1 MKLRKKLMLLE
12 DFKTQANAKVNTEVK
27 AEVKTKPETKTG
39 EAIRTEVIADVD
51 AILTNL
57 ETLSAQMS
65 EGNITLNESFDDI
78 MKSIMSTVN
87 YGKASAML
95 KDFGELSK
103 AANQNEIDFAIAKG
117 VEKLAMEKEKL
128 GEKKTKAKGPAKE
141 KIQKSMDAISAKEDK
156 IVLYKEKTK
165 AKADDTLA
173 AFKVKLDKTS
183 SAITGKLK
191 ELFSA
196 QQAAVVSDV
205 KIAGLELKTKL
216 AIKAGNKKR
225 EETAKQEAITA
236 AGVRKGI
243 EEKITA
249 GKDVAADDIAE
260 LKGVQP
266 FMAEIEAF
274 TAARDESKKLEDK
287 IAAVAPSYNL
297 TESLGIEHV
306 FKFLVESKILSLFTK
321 AKGEQNKEN
330 LTAAKGL
337 AAAVKKASGEE
348 WKAKKA
354 LHDKVAAA
362 KFVSSKAI
370 ITLAGGDADS
380 AQEVDGGYKLGELI
394 PKWGGSAGF
403 IAAEEFGPI
412 KKALEVEDGVD
423 QAIVDAEA
431 NPGGGE
437 DEVAKSANDVA
448 KEAIG
453 DGFDDYEK
461 LGSEADYPG
470 NTGTEEEPKDKYEDK
485 KGPFQAI
492 DAEGNPEG
500 EPVFYAKEVQEEE
513 VFDEVAVQGA
523 IDSAKTELD
532 SLPED
537 TAPKDRAAIEVNWY
551 KAQIAM
557 AKGKNESTEDLEIK
571 LAAADALA
579 NAAPQELQLNSL
591 DHNFDLDANRI
602 ITEATLSGLMAMSE
616 DNYKYLKAE
625 AKKLG
630 VKVTVDKDPF
640 GDGYDELDFS
650 GDKSA
655 IMKLAGIA
663 GYADQIGDD
672 NAYQLVETD
681 SVEEGNEFGA
691 ARAEAIAKGEKTFKV
706 GDEEY
711 PVEDVSTE
719 DEENAEEFVEEA
731 TELPKTINLDEGLT
745 IAQKFAKLM

>member
-39 EAIRTEVIADVD
+39 EAIRTVVIADVD

-65 EGNITLNESFDDI
+65 EGNITLNESFEDI

-117 VEKLAMEKEKL
+117 VEKLSKEKEKL
-128 GEKKTKAKGPAKE
+128 GEQKTKAKGPAKE
-141 KIQKSMDAISAKEDK
+141 KIQKSIDAISAKEDK

-165 AKADDTLA
+165 AKADDVLA

-216 AIKAGNKKR
+216 AIKDGNKKR
-225 EETAKQEAITA
+225 EEAAKIEAVA
-236 AGVRKGI
+236 AEGVRKGI
-243 EEKITA
+243 EDDIKK

-330 LTAAKGL
+330 LTAAKAL

-370 ITLAGGDADS
+370 ISLAGGDVDS

-403 IAAEEFGPI
+403 IDAEEFGPI

-423 QAIVDAEA
+423 QAIVDAEE
-431 NPGGGE
+431 GGG
-437 DEVAKSANDVA
+437 AKG
-448 KEAIG
+448 K
-453 DGFDDYEK
+453 
-461 LGSEADYPG
+461 
-470 NTGTEEEPKDKYEDK
+470 EDK
-485 KGPFQAI
+485 KKLEDAI
-492 DAEGNPEG
+492 TGFKDEISALQPDAG
-500 EPVFYAKEVQEEE
+500 A
-513 VFDEVAVQGA
+513 DEVN
-523 IDSAKTELD
+523 
-532 SLPED
+532 
-537 TAPKDRAAIEVNWY
+537 PKVKAAIEV
-551 KAQIAM
+551 KQFQA
-557 AKGKNESTEDLEIK
+557 EL
-571 LAAADALA
+571 ALA
-579 NAAPQELQLNSL
+579 ELNGEDTAAIQTKLDTAIATAEAEPAQVTSNTTDDLTDDQKARIKTEEDQIEARELKIREEEAKAEPNTQKIEGLKQGIVQNKKDIADIKAEQNTSLRINSK
-591 DHNFDLDANRI
+591 DLKI
-602 ITEATLSGLMAMSE
+602 VSEASLSGLQAYDSE
-616 DNYKYLKAE
+616 EDGYKWLKAE
-625 AKKLG
+625 AKKMG
-630 VKVTVDKDPF
+630 VKLSVDKDPY
-640 GDGYDELDFS
+640 GDGTDELNAT

-655 IMKLAGIA
+655 LQKFAALTGH
-663 GYADQIGDD
+663 DQDLGTEEEGAVYVIK
-672 NAYQLVETD
+672 ETEA
-681 SVEEGNEFGA
+681 VEEGNEFGA

-731 TELPKTINLDEGLT
+731 KELPKTIKLDEGLT
-745 IAQKFAKLM
+745 IAQKFARLM

>member
-65 EGNITLNESFDDI
+65 EGNTTLNESFDDI

-103 AANQNEIDFAIAKG
+103 AANQNEIEFAIAKG
-117 VEKLAMEKEKL
+117 VEKLMKEKERL
-128 GEKKTKAKGPAKE
+128 GEQKAKAKGPAKE

-165 AKADDTLA
+165 AKADDNLA

-196 QQAAVVSDV
+196 QQAAVASDV

-225 EETAKQEAITA
+225 EEAAKQEAITA

-423 QAIVDAEA
+423 QAIVDAEK
-431 NPGGGE
+431 GGG
-437 DEVAKSANDVA
+437 AKG
-448 KEAIG
+448 K
-453 DGFDDYEK
+453 
-461 LGSEADYPG
+461 
-470 NTGTEEEPKDKYEDK
+470 EDK
-485 KGPFQAI
+485 KKLEDAI
-492 DAEGNPEG
+492 TGFKDEISALQPEAGADAVNPK
-500 EPVFYAKEVQEEE
+500 VK
-513 VFDEVAVQGA
+513 
-523 IDSAKTELD
+523 
-532 SLPED
+532 
-537 TAPKDRAAIEVNWY
+537 AAIEV
-551 KAQIAM
+551 KQFTAEIAL
-557 AKGKNESTEDLEIK
+557 AKLNDEDTTELEIK
-571 LAAADALA
+571 LFRAEGIAEAEPLPQQNTGGGDDLTDDQKARIKTEEDQIIAREREIAEEEAKDEPNQAAIDGKRRGIEKNKQDIADIKAEQMASLRI
-579 NAAPQELQLNSL
+579 NSK
-591 DHNFDLDANRI
+591 DLKI
-602 ITEATLSGLMAMSE
+602 VSEASLSGLQAYDSE
-616 DNYKYLKAE
+616 EDGYKWLKAE
-625 AKKLG
+625 AKKMG
-630 VKVTVDKDPF
+630 VKLSVDKDPY
-640 GDGYDELDFS
+640 GDGTDELNAT

-655 IMKLAGIA
+655 LQKFAALTGH
-663 GYADQIGDD
+663 DQDLGTEEEGAVYVIK
-672 NAYQLVETD
+672 ETEA
-681 SVEEGNEFGA
+681 VEEGNEFGA

-731 TELPKTINLDEGLT
+731 RELPKTINLDEGLT

>member
-103 AANQNEIDFAIAKG
+103 AANQNEIEFAIAKG
-117 VEKLAMEKEKL
+117 VEKLSKEKEKL
-128 GEKKTKAKGPAKE
+128 GDLKIKAKGPAKE
-141 KIQKSMDAISAKEDK
+141 KIQKSIDAISAKEDK

-225 EETAKQEAITA
+225 EEAAKTEAIAA
-236 AGVRKGI
+236 AGERKAI
-243 EEKITA
+243 EEKIEG
-249 GKDVAADDIAE
+249 GKDVAADEIAE

-330 LTAAKGL
+330 LTAAKAL
-337 AAAVKKASGEE
+337 AGAVKKASGEE

-370 ITLAGGDADS
+370 ISLAGGDVDS

-403 IAAEEFGPI
+403 IDAEEFGPI

-423 QAIVDAEA
+423 QAIVDAEK
-431 NPGGGE
+431 GGG
-437 DEVAKSANDVA
+437 AKG
-448 KEAIG
+448 K
-453 DGFDDYEK
+453 
-461 LGSEADYPG
+461 
-470 NTGTEEEPKDKYEDK
+470 EDK
-485 KGPFQAI
+485 KKLEDAITGFKDEISALQPEAGADAVNPKVKAALEVKQFTAEIALAKLNDEDTTELETKLTKATNTAEIEPAQITGNTDDLTDDQKERIKAEEDQIVKREREIAEEEAKDEPNQAAI
-492 DAEGNPEG
+492 DGKRRGIEKNKQDIADIKAEQM
-500 EPVFYAKEVQEEE
+500 A
-513 VFDEVAVQGA
+513 
-523 IDSAKTELD
+523 
-532 SLPED
+532 SLRINS
-537 TAPKDRAAIEVNWY
+537 KDLKIV
-551 KAQIAM
+551 
-557 AKGKNESTEDLEIK
+557 S
-571 LAAADALA
+571 
-579 NAAPQELQLNSL
+579 
-591 DHNFDLDANRI
+591 
-602 ITEATLSGLMAMSE
+602 EASLSGLQSYDSE
-616 DNYKYLKAE
+616 EDGYKWLKAE
-625 AKKLG
+625 AKKMG
-630 VKVTVDKDPF
+630 VKLSVDKDPY
-640 GDGYDELDFS
+640 GDGTDELNAT

-655 IMKLAGIA
+655 LQKFAALTGH
-663 GYADQIGDD
+663 DQDLGTEEEGAVYVIK
-672 NAYQLVETD
+672 ETEA
-681 SVEEGNEFGA
+681 VEEGNEFGA

-731 TELPKTINLDEGLT
+731 RELPKTINLDEGLT

>member
-12 DFKTQANAKVNTEVK
+12 DFKTQANAKVNAEVK

-65 EGNITLNESFDDI
+65 EGNITLNESFEDI

-117 VEKLAMEKEKL
+117 VEKLSKEKEKL
-128 GEKKTKAKGPAKE
+128 GEQKTKAKGPAKE
-141 KIQKSMDAISAKEDK
+141 KIQKSIDAISAKEDK

-165 AKADDTLA
+165 AKADDVLA

-216 AIKAGNKKR
+216 AIKDGNKKR
-225 EETAKQEAITA
+225 EEAAKIEAVA
-236 AGVRKGI
+236 AEGVRKGI
-243 EEKITA
+243 EDDIKK

-330 LTAAKGL
+330 LTAAKAL

-370 ITLAGGDADS
+370 ISLAGGDVDS

-403 IAAEEFGPI
+403 IDAEEFGPI

-423 QAIVDAEA
+423 QAIVDAEE
-431 NPGGGE
+431 GGG
-437 DEVAKSANDVA
+437 AKG
-448 KEAIG
+448 K
-453 DGFDDYEK
+453 
-461 LGSEADYPG
+461 
-470 NTGTEEEPKDKYEDK
+470 EDK
-485 KGPFQAI
+485 KKLEDAI
-492 DAEGNPEG
+492 TGFKDEISALQPDAG
-500 EPVFYAKEVQEEE
+500 A
-513 VFDEVAVQGA
+513 DEVN
-523 IDSAKTELD
+523 
-532 SLPED
+532 
-537 TAPKDRAAIEVNWY
+537 PKVKAAIEV
-551 KAQIAM
+551 KQFQA
-557 AKGKNESTEDLEIK
+557 EL
-571 LAAADALA
+571 ALA
-579 NAAPQELQLNSL
+579 ELNGEDTAAIQTKLDTAIATAEAEPAQVTSNTTDDLTDDQKARIKTEEDQIEARELKIREEEAKAEPNTQKIEGLKQGIVQNKKDIADIKAEQNTSLRINSKDLKIVSEASLN
-591 DHNFDLDANRI
+591 
-602 ITEATLSGLMAMSE
+602 GLQAYDSE
-616 DNYKYLKAE
+616 EDGYKWLKAE
-625 AKKLG
+625 AKKMG
-630 VKVTVDKDPF
+630 VKLSVDKDPY
-640 GDGYDELDFS
+640 GDGTDELNAT

-655 IMKLAGIA
+655 LQKFAALTGH
-663 GYADQIGDD
+663 DQDLGTEEEGAVYVIK
-672 NAYQLVETD
+672 ETEA
-681 SVEEGNEFGA
+681 VEEGNEFGA

-731 TELPKTINLDEGLT
+731 KELPKTIKLDEGLT
-745 IAQKFAKLM
+745 IAQKFARLM

>member
-65 EGNITLNESFDDI
+65 EGNITLNESFEDI

-117 VEKLAMEKEKL
+117 VEKLSKEKEKL
-128 GEKKTKAKGPAKE
+128 GEQKTKAKGPAKE
-141 KIQKSMDAISAKEDK
+141 KIQKSIDAISAKEDK

-165 AKADDTLA
+165 AKADDVLA

-216 AIKAGNKKR
+216 AIKDGNKKR
-225 EETAKQEAITA
+225 EEAAKIEAVA
-236 AGVRKGI
+236 AEGVRKGI
-243 EEKITA
+243 EDDIKK

-330 LTAAKGL
+330 LTAAKAL

-370 ITLAGGDADS
+370 ISLAGGDVDS

-403 IAAEEFGPI
+403 IDAEEFGPI

-423 QAIVDAEA
+423 QAIVDAEE
-431 NPGGGE
+431 GGG
-437 DEVAKSANDVA
+437 AKG
-448 KEAIG
+448 K
-453 DGFDDYEK
+453 
-461 LGSEADYPG
+461 
-470 NTGTEEEPKDKYEDK
+470 EDK
-485 KGPFQAI
+485 KKLEDAI
-492 DAEGNPEG
+492 TGFKDEISALQPDAG
-500 EPVFYAKEVQEEE
+500 A
-513 VFDEVAVQGA
+513 DEVN
-523 IDSAKTELD
+523 
-532 SLPED
+532 
-537 TAPKDRAAIEVNWY
+537 PKVKAAIEV
-551 KAQIAM
+551 KQFQA
-557 AKGKNESTEDLEIK
+557 EL
-571 LAAADALA
+571 ALA
-579 NAAPQELQLNSL
+579 ELNGEDTAAIQTKLDTAIATAEAEPAQVTSNTTDDLTDDQKARIKTEEDQIEARELKIREEEAKAEPNTQKIEGLKQGIVQNKKDIADIKAEQNTSLRINSKDLKIVSEASLN
-591 DHNFDLDANRI
+591 
-602 ITEATLSGLMAMSE
+602 GLQAYDSE
-616 DNYKYLKAE
+616 EDGYKWLKAE
-625 AKKLG
+625 AKKMG
-630 VKVTVDKDPF
+630 VKLSVDKDPY
-640 GDGYDELDFS
+640 GDGTDELNAT

-655 IMKLAGIA
+655 LQKFAALTGH
-663 GYADQIGDD
+663 DQDLGTEEEGAVYVIK
-672 NAYQLVETD
+672 ETEA
-681 SVEEGNEFGA
+681 VEEGNEFGA

-731 TELPKTINLDEGLT
+731 KELPKTIKLDEGLT
-745 IAQKFAKLM
+745 IAQKFARLM

>member
-95 KDFGELSK
+95 KDFGDLSM
-103 AANQNEIDFAIAKG
+103 AANQNVIDDKIAGGIEKFAAQ
-117 VEKLAMEKEKL
+117 KEKL
-128 GEKKTKAKGPAKE
+128 GTLKAKAKGPAKE
-141 KIQKSMDAISAKEDK
+141 KIQKQIDAIAAKEDK

-165 AKADDTLA
+165 AKADDVLA

-183 SAITGKLK
+183 STITGKLK

-196 QQAAVVSDV
+196 QQAKVVSDV
-205 KIAGLELKTKL
+205 KITGLELKTKL

-225 EETAKQEAITA
+225 EEAAKIEAVA
-236 AGVRKGI
+236 AEGVRKGI
-243 EEKITA
+243 EDDIKK

-266 FMAEIEAF
+266 FMQEIEAF

-330 LTAAKGL
+330 LTAAKAL
-337 AAAVKKASGEE
+337 AGAVKKASGEE

-423 QAIVDAEA
+423 QAIVDAEK
-431 NPGGGE
+431 GGG
-437 DEVAKSANDVA
+437 AKG
-448 KEAIG
+448 K
-453 DGFDDYEK
+453 
-461 LGSEADYPG
+461 
-470 NTGTEEEPKDKYEDK
+470 EDK
-485 KGPFQAI
+485 KKLEDAI
-492 DAEGNPEG
+492 TGFKDEISALQPEAGADAVNPK
-500 EPVFYAKEVQEEE
+500 VK
-513 VFDEVAVQGA
+513 
-523 IDSAKTELD
+523 
-532 SLPED
+532 
-537 TAPKDRAAIEVNWY
+537 AAIEVKQFTAEIALAKLNDEDTTELETKLT
-551 KAQIAM
+551 KATNTAEADPLPGGGNTDDLTDDQNERIAAEETQIAKREQDIKDEE
-557 AKGKNESTEDLEIK
+557 AKDEPNQQKIDGLKAGIVQNNKDIADIK
-571 LAAADALA
+571 AEQ
-579 NAAPQELQLNSL
+579 NNSL
-591 DHNFDLDANRI
+591 RINSKDLKI
-602 ITEATLSGLMAMSE
+602 VSEASLSGLQSYDSE
-616 DNYKYLKAE
+616 EDGYKWLKAE
-625 AKKLG
+625 AKKMG
-630 VKVTVDKDPF
+630 VKLSVDKDPY
-640 GDGYDELDFS
+640 GDGTDELNAT

-655 IMKLAGIA
+655 LQKFAALTGH
-663 GYADQIGDD
+663 DQDLGTEEEGAVYVIK
-672 NAYQLVETD
+672 ETEA
-681 SVEEGNEFGA
+681 VEEGNEFSA